1 MESAA
6 ATHTPDGALD
16 GTAPGNKGLKA
27 DALGYVSNLVIAIAS
42 TAPAYSMA
50 ATLGFIVAVG
60 GVGVHAPAVMI
71 VSFIPI
77 LFVSV
82 GYRFLNLAD
91 PDAGTTFAW
100 VTRAFGPQLGWI
112 NGWAIFLADIIVMA
126 SLAAIAS
133 KYSFLLF
140 DSTASPSNF
149 LIILGAVVWIAV
161 MTWICYRG
169 IELSARVQSILLSFE
184 IVTLAL
190 FAVVALV
197 KVYANSPAHSI
208 QVSASWFNPFDLSW
222 GALVD
227 AVLLGIF
234 IYWGWDSGVAVN
246 EESRDKTHGPGKAAV
261 ISTVILLLIYVVVSV
276 AAQAYHGT
284 GFLTSPANQSD
295 VLNALGIAVFGSP
308 LDKLMIIAVLT
319 SASASTQTT
328 ILPTART
335 TLSMA
340 RWGALPKRIR
350 HRASAL
356 SHSDLLDLADGRAV
370 DRLDG
375 GAACLQ
381 SEPERAR
388 GCGRGARLCRL
399 LLLRVHRAGLRAVL
413 PPRAFQERPQLL
425 PRGPDPGP
433 RRHHDGLRGVKA
445 YGYYNTAGNNY
456 SKPFLGIQTPI
467 FIGIGGLILGIVLM
481 FASWPFFGGYFRR
494 RGLEAAD
501 PAAAGGGRQ
510 PVTGGARTAPHTPE
524 PARPGAG
531 ARPPRRDRRGNGDDR
546 DPRGLRDP
554 HPRAAHRAPPQR
566 GRARRPAR

>member
-1 MESAA
+1 MPPAA
-6 ATHTPDGALD
+6 AAVDR
-16 GTAPGNKGLKA
+16 TAPGAKGLKP

-42 TAPAYSMA
+42 TAPAYSIA

-60 GVGVHAPAVMI
+60 GVGTHAPAVMI

-133 KYSFLLF
+133 QYTFLLF
-140 DSTASPSNF
+140 DSTASPSTF
-149 LIILGAVVWIAV
+149 LIIVGAVVWIV
-161 MTWICYRG
+161 IMTWICYRG
-169 IELSARVQSILLSFE
+169 IELSARIQSILLTFE

-227 AVLLGIF
+227 GVLLGIF
-234 IYWGWDSGVAVN
+234 IYWGWDSAVAVN
-246 EESRDKTHGPGKAAV
+246 EESRDKNHGPGKAAV
-261 ISTVILLLIYVVVSV
+261 ISTVILLLIYVIVSA

-284 GFLTSPANQSD
+284 AFLTGNSSD
-295 VLNALGIAVFGSP
+295 VINALGGQVFGSP
-308 LDKLMIIAVLT
+308 LNKLMIIAVLT

-340 RWGALPKRIR
+340 RWDAIPKAFGTVHPRFLTPTFSTVLMGGLSIVWTIALLALNPSQNVLGD
-350 HRASAL
+350 AVSAL
-356 SHSDLLDLADGRAV
+356 GFAVCFYYGFTGLACAVYFRRELFKSARNFLL
-370 DRLDG
+370 
-375 GAACLQ
+375 
-381 SEPERAR
+381 
-388 GCGRGARLCRL
+388 
-399 LLLRVHRAGLRAVL
+399 AGLIPVA
-413 PPRAFQERPQLL
+413 
-425 PRGPDPGP
+425 GGIMM
-433 RRHHDGLRGVKA
+433 A
-445 YGYYNTAGNNY
+445 YVAIKSFGYYNTAGNNY

-467 FIGIGGLILGIVLM
+467 FIGVGGLILGVVLM
-481 FASWPFFGGYFRR
+481 FAAWPFFGGFFRR

-501 PAAAGGGRQ
+501 PELLAA
-510 PVTGGARTAPHTPE
+510 
-524 PARPGAG
+524 
-531 ARPPRRDRRGNGDDR
+531 D
-546 DPRGLRDP
+546 
-554 HPRAAHRAPPQR
+554 
-566 GRARRPAR
+566 ARR